1 MKPLYLS
8 PQHCALYGWENRDVD
23 LLTCVSCKATLD
35 GMIGTEWDTDTYN
48 STCTKLRSSIING
61 HSKFCPW
68 KETPCPESFLSLP
81 VRTSQEWKASF
92 EDVCRN
98 LLSLEGNLPVLKR
111 EAFQEL
117 VSESE

>member
-1 MKPLYLS
+1 
-8 PQHCALYGWENRDVD
+8 
-23 LLTCVSCKATLD
+23 
-35 GMIGTEWDTDTYN
+35 MIETAFQQSDT
-48 STCTKLRSSIING
+48 
-61 HSKFCPW
+61 FCL
-68 KETPCPESFLSLP
+68 ESFLSLP
-81 VRTSQEWKASF
+81 ARTSQEWKASF